1 MLHYQH
7 YIIHQEGI
15 NNNSF
20 VLILLLTKVSALSKA
35 ANSDISLYLG
45 CKIIYTFWLK

>member
-20 VLILLLTKVSALSKA
+20 VLILLLTTMSAPFKA
-35 ANSDISLYLG
+35 ANSDIGLYLHLRG
-45 CKIIYTFWLK
+45 DLG